1 MSIWT
6 NENKKELLNL
16 YIEGHSLKIMSR
28 MIGRSTTAI
37 NKALQRFKIRELAK
51 EHQKQRLACILLKKP
66 TINTFEQMVHAYKK
80 QTKSYRRHWIDMEQ
94 ALFLLIRKGHIV
106 EKRTKELLSESHQLH
121 IDGKPFS
128 PEQISVLLNQ
138 YREREQMAPL
148 YIKGVSL

>member
-16 YIEGHSLKIMSR
+16 YIEGHSLKVMSR

-51 EHQKQRLACILLKKP
+51 EYQKQRLACVLLKKP
-66 TINTFEQMVHAYKK
+66 TMNTFEQMVQSYKK

-94 ALFLLIRKGHIV
+94 ALFLLMRKGHIV
-106 EKRTKELLSESHQLH
+106 EKRTQESFNEPHQLH

-128 PEQISVLLNQ
+128 PEQISVLINQ
-138 YREREQMAPL
+138 HREREQMAPL